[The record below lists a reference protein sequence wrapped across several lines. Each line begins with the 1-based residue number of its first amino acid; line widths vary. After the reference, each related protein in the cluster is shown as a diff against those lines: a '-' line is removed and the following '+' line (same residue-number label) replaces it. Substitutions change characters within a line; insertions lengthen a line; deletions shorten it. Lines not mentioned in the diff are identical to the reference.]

1 MQTTAHWNRIAS
13 TGNDI
18 VALIATNRERA
29 SHYRF
34 YSRILTA
41 GEQTLYAQQPA
52 DGLPF
57 EHFIWLLWSIKE
69 SVYKYSSRIDG
80 DPVFSPLKIPVNRLD
95 LPADATLPADD
106 TFPSC
111 DEFYKGQTQCGRHTL
126 FSRSVIRDRAIVTVV
141 SRDENF
147 DDTRWGFTTIS
158 SSNAAD
164 QSAAVRTLALNELYR
179 FFPDADLRIEKTS
192 SGYPVVLDGEK
203 LLDIPLSLA
212 HHDRHVAYSFR
223 LPANSCA

>member
-18 VALIATNRERA
+18 VALIATDRARA

-52 DGLPF
+52 DGIHF

-80 DPVFSPLKIPVNRLD
+80 EPVFSPLKIPVNRLD
-95 LPADATLPADD
+95 LPA
-106 TFPSC
+106 SN
-111 DEFYKGQTQCGRHTL
+111 EFYKGQTQYGRHSL
-126 FSRSVIRDRAIVTVV
+126 FSRSVIRAGAIVTVV

-147 DDTRWGFTTIS
+147 DDTRWGFTTIG
-158 SSNAAD
+158 SSNSVD

-179 FFPDADLRIEKTS
+179 FFPEADLRIEKTS

-212 HHDRHVAYSFR
+212 HHGRHVAYSFR
-223 LPANSCA
+223 LPSKSCA

>member
-18 VALIATNRERA
+18 VALIATDKERA

-41 GEQTLYAQQPA
+41 GEQTLYAQQQA
-52 DGLPF
+52 DGMPF

-69 SVYKYSSRIDG
+69 SVYKYSSRLDG
-80 DPVFSPLKIPVNRLD
+80 EPVFSPLKIPVNRLD
-95 LPADATLPADD
+95 LPATTLPAA
-106 TFPSC
+106 TGN
-111 DEFYKGQTQCGRHTL
+111 EFYKGQTQYGRHTL
-126 FSRSVIRDRAIVTVV
+126 FSRSIIRAGVIVTAV

-147 DDTRWGFTTIS
+147 DDTRWGFATIS
-158 SSNAAD
+158 SSNSVD

-179 FFPDADLRIEKTS
+179 FFPEADLRIEKTG

-223 LPANSCA
+223 LPAKSCA